1 MYCCSLL
8 IGLETCL
15 SSVKFKYI
23 ILYIQAI
30 YFFLKLLKFTYC
42 SIKPI
47 EKLSRRHFINSFD
60 YSDL

>member
-47 EKLSRRHFINSFD
+47 ENCQDEIS
-60 YSDL
+60 